1 MNPTRALPVSSQ
13 TLSRFSW
20 MLLRIAIGAGFYAGP
35 LLSPALAVP
44 QARPQSGDRMVATD
58 SESTPKKSTAQGYDL
73 SLNPEGER
81 KAQALAAYA
90 QGLVA
95 EDEGDNERAF
105 QAYRRSLAYDAN
117 NTELSVKVAFEL
129 ARRGEVAEGISLLK
143 DAAKAAP
150 QDMLPPLCLSQ
161 IYGKFLKKPALALKY
176 ARIALDLDPENIGPY
191 LALVELYTQGG
202 QPQKAQFILERALKS
217 ETQDAD
223 FWSQL
228 GEICM
233 KLDLKPNGA
242 TPPDKLERLN
252 RLFKKALA
260 YNSNSPEIQAKAADF
275 YLESR
280 QYEPAIPLYR
290 GAIDAQEDPASEDA
304 LGNREKLAR
313 ALMGAGHRDQA
324 LDVLQKMA
332 EDGPSRAAT
341 QALLGELHLL
351 EGRLDQ
357 ALASYQQFLAL
368 DPSQAPVYLRIA
380 DLQMR
385 LGQYDAAVAMIQE
398 AKKKFP
404 GTVRIT
410 YSLAAT
416 LAQLRRYPQAMEAF
430 DETLR
435 EAQTTQP
442 SLLDASFYLAY
453 GMAAEQSGDLERA
466 AALLRKSIALAPGD
480 SAQAC
485 NYLGYMWVD
494 RGQHLDQARDYIRQA
509 VLQEPQ
515 NGAYLDSLG
524 WYFYKV
530 ADYPQAIANLLQA
543 AAALQTPDP
552 VVYEH
557 LGDAYDASGDPAK
570 ALQAWEKAHALDPK
584 NTALPGKIE
593 AARKRQAPGT
603 QPQGNAK
610 P

>member
-1 MNPTRALPVSSQ
+1 MNPLRALPISSQ
-13 TLSRFSW
+13 TLSRFSSV
-20 MLLRIAIGAGFYAGP
+20 LLRIAIGVGLSAGL
-35 LLSPALAVP
+35 LLSPAWAAP
-44 QARPQSGDRMVATD
+44 QTRLQTADRTVATD
-58 SESTPKKSTAQGYDL
+58 SEPTPKKSTAQGSDLPL
-73 SLNPEGER
+73 SLDGEH
-81 KAQALAAYA
+81 KAQALSAYA

-95 EDEGDNERAF
+95 EEEGDTERAF
-105 QAYRRSLAYDAN
+105 QAYRRSLAADSN

-150 QDMLPPLCLSQ
+150 QEMLPPLCLSQ

-176 ARIALDLDPENIGPY
+176 ARIALELDPENIGPY
-191 LALVELYTQGG
+191 LALVELYNQTG
-202 QPQKAQFILERALKS
+202 QPQKAQFVLERALKS

-223 FWSQL
+223 FWTQL
-228 GEICM
+228 GEVCM
-233 KLDLKPNGA
+233 KLDLKPDGTA
-242 TPPDKLERLN
+242 APEKLERLN

-260 YNSNSPEIQAKAADF
+260 YNSDSPEIQAKAADF

-280 QYEPAIPLYR
+280 QYELALPLYR
-290 GAIDAQEDPASEDA
+290 AALEAQDDPASEDA
-304 LGNREKLAR
+304 LAIREKLAR
-313 ALMGAGHRDQA
+313 ALMGADHRDQA

-332 EDGPSRAAT
+332 EDAPSRAAT
-341 QALLGELHLL
+341 QSLLGQLHLL
-351 EGRLDQ
+351 NGQLDQ
-357 ALASYQQFLAL
+357 ALASYQQLLAL
-368 DPSQAPVYLRIA
+368 DPTQAPVYLRIA

-385 LGQYDAAVAMIQE
+385 LGQYDAAVATLQE
-398 AKKKFP
+398 AQKKFP

-416 LAQLRRYPQAMEAF
+416 LAQLRRFPQAMAAF

-435 EAQTTQP
+435 EAQTSQP

-494 RGQHLDQARDYIRQA
+494 RRQHLDQARDYIRQA
-509 VLQEPQ
+509 VTQEPQ

-557 LGDAYDASGDPAK
+557 LGDAYAASGDPAK
-570 ALQAWEKAHALDPK
+570 ALEAWEKARALDPK
-584 NTALPGKIE
+584 STTLPGKIDD
-593 AARKRQAPGT
+593 ARKK
-603 QPQGNAK
+603 AK

>member
-1 MNPTRALPVSSQ
+1 MNPSRALPVLSQ
-13 TLSRFSW
+13 PLSRFSW
-20 MLLRIAIGAGFYAGP
+20 ALLRFAIGVGLSAG
-35 LLSPALAVP
+35 LLSSPAWA
-44 QARPQSGDRMVATD
+44 APQSRLQTGDRVVAAD
-58 SESTPKKSTAQGYDL
+58 SEPAPKKTPAQGSDL
-73 SLNPEGER
+73 PLNQDGER
-81 KAQALAAYA
+81 KAQALAAFA

-95 EDEGDNERAF
+95 EEEGDNERAF
-105 QAYRRSLAYDAN
+105 QAYRRSLASDSN

-129 ARRGEVAEGISLLK
+129 ARRGEIAEGISLLK

-176 ARIALDLDPENIGPY
+176 AHLALDLDPENIGPY
-191 LALVELYTQGG
+191 LALVELYTQAG
-202 QPQKAQFILERALKS
+202 QPQKAQSLLERALKS
-217 ETQDAD
+217 ESQDAE

-228 GEICM
+228 GEVCM
-233 KLDLKPNGA
+233 KLDLKPDGA
-242 TPPDKLERLN
+242 TPPDKLARLN
-252 RLFKKALA
+252 NLFQKALA
-260 YNSNSPEIQAKAADF
+260 YDPDGPEIQAKAADF

-280 QYEPAIPLYR
+280 QYEPALPLYR
-290 GAIDAQEDPASEDA
+290 SVIDDQEEPASEEA
-304 LGNREKLAR
+304 LALREKLAR
-313 ALMGAGHRDQA
+313 ALIGAGHRDQA

-332 EDGPSRAAT
+332 EDAPARAAT
-341 QALLGELHLL
+341 QSLLGELHLL
-351 EGRLDQ
+351 DGRLDQ
-357 ALASYQQFLAL
+357 ALACYRQLLTL
-368 DPSQAPVYLRIA
+368 DPAQAPATLRIA

-385 LGQYDAAVAMIQE
+385 LGQYDAAVVTLQE
-398 AKKKFP
+398 AKKRFSNA
-404 GTVRIT
+404 VRIT

-430 DETLR
+430 DETQR
-435 EAQTTQP
+435 EAQSSQP

-466 AALLRKSIALAPGD
+466 ATLLRKSIALAPGD
-480 SAQAC
+480 SAQAA

-509 VLQEPQ
+509 VMQEPQ

-530 ADYPQAIANLLQA
+530 ADYSQAIANLLKA
-543 AAALQTPDP
+543 LAALPTPDP

-557 LGDAYDASGDPAK
+557 LGDAYAASGDPAK
-570 ALQAWEKAHALDPK
+570 ALEAWGKARVLDPN
-584 NTALPGKIE
+584 NTALPAKIE
-593 AARKRQAPGT
+593 NARKK
-603 QPQGNAK
+603 AK